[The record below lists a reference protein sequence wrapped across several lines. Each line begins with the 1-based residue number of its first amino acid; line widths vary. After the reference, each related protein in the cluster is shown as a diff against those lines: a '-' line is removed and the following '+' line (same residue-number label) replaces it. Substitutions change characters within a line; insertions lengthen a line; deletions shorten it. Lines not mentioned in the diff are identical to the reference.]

1 VYGNIKSRVSIS
13 NPLDKDRSVET
24 VHAIQLGFAFVYL
37 ETKVESEKM
46 ADTKPMCGKTLVY
59 RHIMYINLKLAW
71 VDIWIMDEA

>member
-1 VYGNIKSRVSIS
+1 M
-13 NPLDKDRSVET
+13 
-24 VHAIQLGFAFVYL
+24 HAIQLGFAFVYL